1 MAISDS
7 QRQFGEK
14 NRLRSDFEADDCGT
28 VALCCLDLPCTQ
40 QVPPGLSSQS
50 SMTLR
55 SLKYQHLSELK
66 GSIGRLDVQCLSGNV
81 SSPCRCSSS
90 HVSVFSSRSYRAETV
105 GPGNIKVVCILPL
118 DQSRWG
124 LSSQASD
131 RGENSPH
138 CKAFISRGAFRGY
151 GTGSHRR
158 LFRKASVRNVAA
170 KTHCATK
177 GRVENLQVAFLEA
190 QASSTYPDQLDWP
203 SLCKCMKH

>member
-138 CKAFISRGAFRGY
+138 CKAFQGGRLG
-151 GTGSHRR
+151 GTGRAVTGGYSERH
-158 LFRKASVRNVAA
+158 LFAMSQQKLIVQRKAV
-170 KTHCATK
+170 
-177 GRVENLQVAFLEA
+177 
-190 QASSTYPDQLDWP
+190 
-203 SLCKCMKH
+203 

>member
-14 NRLRSDFEADDCGT
+14 NRLRSDFEANDCGT
-28 VALCCLDLPCTQ
+28 VALCLDLPCTQ
-40 QVPPGLSSQS
+40 QVPAGLSSQS

-90 HVSVFSSRSYRAETV
+90 HVSVFSSRSYRGRDSWAGKYQSGVHTALGSIQMEAQY
-105 GPGNIKVVCILPL
+105 PGLR
-118 DQSRWG
+118 SRWVFPALQG
-124 LSSQASD
+124 
-131 RGENSPH
+131 
-138 CKAFISRGAFRGY
+138 ISGGAFRGH
-151 GTGSHRR
+151 GTGSDRR

-170 KTHCATK
+170 KTHCAKK